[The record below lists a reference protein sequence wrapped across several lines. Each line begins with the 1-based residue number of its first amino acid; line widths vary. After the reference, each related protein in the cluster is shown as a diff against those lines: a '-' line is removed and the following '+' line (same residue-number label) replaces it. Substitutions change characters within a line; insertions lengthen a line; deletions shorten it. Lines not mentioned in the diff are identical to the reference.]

1 MNTFIK
7 IAKNKNFQKI
17 FNSIPDGIL
26 ISDPEGYVV
35 SLNKAVLKRINLT
48 EDEIVGQ
55 HAHDLEKK
63 GIFDPSITKM
73 VLEQKKAIKGVQ
85 VFFKYK
91 GKESSFITSGYPIK
105 CQNGQTQLILIHSQ
119 YLPDIIE
126 STSKIDEAYDL
137 VQRYSDEIRK
147 IQLHEK
153 EYTEKNYFLSKSSVY
168 KSAID
173 STNQIASTDSTVL
186 LTGETGVGK
195 NIFAKRIHD
204 LSSRNE
210 GPLIHINC
218 GAIPKDL
225 IESELFGYKKAAF
238 TGANPS
244 GKAGLVKMADRGTLF
259 LDEVGE
265 LPLQTQVKL
274 LHFLQDMEFIPI
286 GATKSEKVNVRVI
299 AATNKDLYKEMN
311 SGNFRSD
318 LFYRLN
324 VLPIYI
330 PSLRERKEDIIEL
343 VQFFL
348 DKFNKEHHKSYYLS
362 IEAAEFLQNYSW
374 PGNIRELENLTK
386 RLVLTCPTNKI
397 EGTDLPKQIQNITS
411 DFSFKNLTQSN
422 SLINYLDKIE
432 RDIIKDALN
441 KFKTTRKTSEELGI
455 TQSLL
460 MRRIKKYNL
469 NIKK

>member
-362 IEAAEFLQNYSW
+362 IEAAEFLQNY
-374 PGNIRELENLTK
+374 
-386 RLVLTCPTNKI
+386 
-397 EGTDLPKQIQNITS
+397 
-411 DFSFKNLTQSN
+411 
-422 SLINYLDKIE
+422 Y
-432 RDIIKDALN
+432 
-441 KFKTTRKTSEELGI
+441 
-455 TQSLL
+455 
-460 MRRIKKYNL
+460 
-469 NIKK
+469 